1 MSKVYLAGPIAGFSY
16 KEASVWRDT
25 ISNMVS
31 EFSIICYSPLRGE
44 SYDNNNIPLNNCGS
58 RTYKGVPI
66 EPKNFVRRDWFDV
79 KTSDIMVVY
88 LPASAKTISI
98 GTMVEIGW
106 ASALDIPIIGIIPFG
121 EWGIH
126 QHPFLD
132 ELFTFQVRTVYEAAQ
147 ILKTLLLP

>member
-16 KEASVWRDT
+16 DTATYWRDT
-25 ISNMVS
+25 ISKMVS

-44 SYDNNNIPLNNCGS
+44 SYEDNQVPLDNQGS
-58 RTYKGVPI
+58 RAYNGVPI
-66 EPKNFVRRDWFDV
+66 APRNFVRRDWHDV
-79 KTSDIMVVY
+79 KTSDAMVVL
-88 LPASAKTISI
+88 LPADAKTISI
-98 GTMVEIGW
+98 GTMIEIGW
-106 ASALDIPIIGIIPFG
+106 ASALDIPMIGIIPHG

-132 ELFTFQVRTVYEAAQ
+132 ELFTFQVRTVYEAVQ